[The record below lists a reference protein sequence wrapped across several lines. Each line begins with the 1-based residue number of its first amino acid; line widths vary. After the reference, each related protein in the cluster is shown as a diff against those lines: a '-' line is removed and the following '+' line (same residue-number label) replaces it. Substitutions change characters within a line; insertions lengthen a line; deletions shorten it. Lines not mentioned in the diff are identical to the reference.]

1 MEINTGKKEPEG
13 KIVFLRL
20 DPELYGKLE
29 ELRVQTKS
37 RGVATV
43 IRHIVVAA
51 LAEGITVRRQGA
63 TKARPKGRVESRAVA

>member
-20 DPELYGKLE
+20 DPELYAKLE

-63 TKARPKGRVESRAVA
+63 AKRSKGRMESRAVA